1 MCVCSLGGVNIS
13 VAPQS
18 FDVPVLAASLCLL
31 RDGDDNISC
40 RWLVEAA
47 KLCMRVWDSLEC
59 HLNVYL
65 SYKSG
70 VLPKTS
76 DFSLQACEY

>member
-1 MCVCSLGGVNIS
+1 M
-13 VAPQS
+13 
-18 FDVPVLAASLCLL
+18 PVLAASLCLL

-70 VLPKTS
+70 VLPKRLILVYKHVNINL
-76 DFSLQACEY
+76 D